1 MLASEVI
8 SKTIYPLN
16 PNDGMDDILTMLAM
30 NRLKELPVVQDGHLI
45 GIVSEETAYE
55 MTDDQKI
62 NEILVDAKVIQVL
75 PETHIFELISK
86 MAQHNMTMVPV
97 ADKNEKYLGL
107 VTQEEVFKYYA
118 QSFAFKEPG
127 SIIVL
132 DIARRSYSLVEISQ
146 IVESEGAAI
155 LSCFLSDNTDIEHV
169 NVTLKINKQNI
180 QSIIAGFERYS
191 YTIVAS
197 YTEQE
202 YLDDLKERYDLL
214 MHYLNV

>member
-1 MLASEVI
+1 MIAKEVI

-16 PNDGMDDILTMLAM
+16 PNDGMDDVLTMLAM
-30 NRLKELPVVQDGHLI
+30 NRLKELPVVKNGELM
-45 GIVSEETAYE
+45 GLVSEETAYE
-55 MTDDQKI
+55 MNEDQI
-62 NEILVDAKVIQVL
+62 ISDILVEGPVL
-75 PETHIFELISK
+75 AVEPHTHIFEIISK
-86 MAQHNMTMVPV
+86 MARHNLTMVPV
-97 ADKNEKYLGL
+97 ADGEGKFLGL

-132 DIARRSYSLVEISQ
+132 DVTRRSYSLVEISQ
-146 IVESEGAAI
+146 IVESDGAAI
-155 LSCFLSDNTDIEHV
+155 LSCFLSDNPDIERV

-180 QSIIAGFERYS
+180 QSIIAAFERYS
-191 YTIVAS
+191 YEVLAS

-202 YLDDLKERYDLL
+202 YIDNLKERYDLL